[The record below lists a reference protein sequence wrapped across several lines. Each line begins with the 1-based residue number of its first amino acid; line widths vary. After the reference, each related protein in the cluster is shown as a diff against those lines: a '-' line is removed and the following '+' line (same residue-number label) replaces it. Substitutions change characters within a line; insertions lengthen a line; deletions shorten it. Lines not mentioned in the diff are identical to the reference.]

1 MATSCPFGCPAG
13 RVPPPRALPAPHLQQ
28 IPVAAGLEPAPACPG
43 LPAGEAGGALTRRAG
58 KKKLK
63 KSQEQCGQNLHIQQ
77 RLDLGYQQTDPRVQ
91 GPLSPPDLLSDRAS
105 PWKIQ
110 FPLLTQHFL
119 LRRGVGVAARGAAA
133 RAEPRR
139 CGSQMMLP
147 APAARSGPGRG
158 RASPIPHTSPSRAVP
173 PCRRSP
179 VTGGG
184 VGGFNPNRAS
194 LDPSDSKGRE
204 INVILGVLGRSHLP
218 GGSSRAGK
226 HRSQREI
233 GSYPPDCLSK
243 WDTVYILFT
252 FLQGRCS
259 ERVINHL
266 CSCWATSCCR
276 PSKIHTT
283 KPALITA
290 PSALHSSQLL
300 MHSHLLSLSV
310 SLLLSSIC
318 CFLPFAISRG
328 TRGQHQ
334 RCSCPQLQP
343 G

>member
-1 MATSCPFGCPAG
+1 MPVRLPCWPCATSPGSPCPTSAANPGGC
-13 RVPPPRALPAPHLQQ
+13 
-28 IPVAAGLEPAPACPG
+28 
-43 LPAGEAGGALTRRAG
+43 RAG
-58 KKKLK
+58 AGSCLPGAACWGGRRSLNKESWKKKKNLK

-243 WDTVYILFT
+243 
-252 FLQGRCS
+252 
-259 ERVINHL
+259 
-266 CSCWATSCCR
+266 
-276 PSKIHTT
+276 
-283 KPALITA
+283 
-290 PSALHSSQLL
+290 
-300 MHSHLLSLSV
+300 
-310 SLLLSSIC
+310 
-318 CFLPFAISRG
+318 
-328 TRGQHQ
+328 
-334 RCSCPQLQP
+334 
-343 G
+343 